1 MVLLCDLR
9 NSERSI
15 LHNQS
20 ACKSLTLW
28 GMKKAESP
36 RRVRRRARLVLLL
49 SECGGAAQVARETG
63 TPKTYISAIV
73 NGTRGLGDKLA
84 AKFEHEYDKP
94 EGWFDLSVD
103 HAEAV
108 QAPVVDAPSDQ
119 SLSSLWP
126 YEHFSPE
133 QYRKFL
139 TPEERKENEALLWG
153 KIMMAEK
160 KNGTDGP

>member
-1 MVLLCDLR
+1 
-9 NSERSI
+9 
-15 LHNQS
+15 
-20 ACKSLTLW
+20 
-28 GMKKAESP
+28 MKKAESP

-84 AKFEHEYDKP
+84 AKFEHEYDK
-94 EGWFDLSVD
+94 L
-103 HAEAV
+103 
-108 QAPVVDAPSDQ
+108 
-119 SLSSLWP
+119 
-126 YEHFSPE
+126 
-133 QYRKFL
+133 L